1 MYFLYS
7 SENVLFLTTS
17 GKLIESTLMRS
28 ISCSII
34 LIIHKI
40 YREML
45 CLCNNTYL
53 TFEKRK
59 MLFLLSIDLLIYTK
73 SYASSIPEF

>member
-7 SENVLFLTTS
+7 SENLLFLTTS
-17 GKLIESTLMRS
+17 GNTLMRS

-34 LIIHKI
+34 LIVHKI

-45 CLCNNTYL
+45 CPCNNAYL
-53 TFEKRK
+53 MFKKGK
-59 MLFLLSIDLLIYTK
+59 MLFLKSIDLL
-73 SYASSIPEF
+73 

>member
-7 SENVLFLTTS
+7 SENLLFLTS
-17 GKLIESTLMRS
+17 FSKLIENTLMRS

-45 CLCNNTYL
+45 CPCNK
-53 TFEKRK
+53 KRK
-59 MLFLLSIDLLIYTK
+59 MLFLKLINL
-73 SYASSIPEF
+73 F